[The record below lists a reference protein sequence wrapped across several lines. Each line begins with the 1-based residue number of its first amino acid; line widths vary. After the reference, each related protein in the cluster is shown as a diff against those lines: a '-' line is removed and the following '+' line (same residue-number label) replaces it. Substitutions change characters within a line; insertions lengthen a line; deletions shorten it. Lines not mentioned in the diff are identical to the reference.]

1 MYVSTVIDTKMVAE
15 DSGYLNIPLWKPYG
29 IHGTPPTAVDVP
41 DCKSPGT
48 IQMVSEVICYKGREV
63 IV

>member
-1 MYVSTVIDTKMVAE
+1 MHVPTVINTKMVAE
-15 DSGYLNIPLWKPYG
+15 DSGYLNVLLWKPYS

-48 IQMVSEVICYKGREV
+48 I
-63 IV
+63 